1 MITYAGLEIVI
12 LHSRDVMGQGALDSS
27 SVDNHAEPVVR
38 SIEYGWLKLRKEGT
52 DVLGVTRSN
61 EYMHRLVAVGHD
73 GDEASGNE
81 QPHHK
86 PLL

>member
-1 MITYAGLEIVI
+1 MIAYAGLEVVI
-12 LHSRDVMGQGALDSS
+12 FHASNVVRQCALDSS